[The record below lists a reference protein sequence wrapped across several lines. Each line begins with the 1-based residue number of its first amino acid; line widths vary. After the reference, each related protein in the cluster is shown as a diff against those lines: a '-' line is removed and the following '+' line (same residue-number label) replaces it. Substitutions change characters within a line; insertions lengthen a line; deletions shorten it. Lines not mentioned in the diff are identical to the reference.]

1 MTPLLILVMLLLPVT
16 ALANHDG
23 EQETRCCND
32 GSSPWSSLSKDAWRP
47 NANAGYQGSDLP
59 PRNTG
64 YNPDH
69 LDQYDNDPRYGSY
82 HPTLQQQP
90 AGRSDL
96 LRFDP
101 VSGLCGGSHGA
112 CGKER

>member
-59 PRNTG
+59 PSSG
-64 YNPDH
+64 YRPDH
-69 LDQYDNDPRYGSY
+69 LDQYDNNPRYGSY
-82 HPTLQQQP
+82 SQTLP
-90 AGRSDL
+90 PSPSDDRL
-96 LRFDP
+96 QFDP
-101 VSGLCGGSHGA
+101 IDGLCGGWKGA
-112 CGKER
+112 CGTKW